1 MIIHHISD
9 NGKRIDCKPSS
20 AMYYP
25 EVICWVLALV
35 AEMVKESYAMADH
48 PTLIPALTVMV
59 DYGGAP

>member
-48 PTLIPALTVMV
+48 PTLIPAL
-59 DYGGAP
+59 